1 MCLNWLKRNK
11 MLWVSRASITH
22 RWGFDDAGELSL
34 RGLFSGKAE
43 KMSAELEHAEQVM
56 LLHEKQHFAVDKL
69 QKHLKHHQKE
79 KENVAIDAGPEK
91 YSSLYSSF
99 DELKPLG
106 EDLPP
111 GVHKV
116 PSSHVDVD
124 NLSVKQNYCLITA
137 MTNSLL

>member
-1 MCLNWLKRNK
+1 

-22 RWGFDDAGELSL
+22 RWGFDDGGQLSL

-56 LLHEKQHFAVDKL
+56 LLHEKQHFAADKL
-69 QKHLKHHQKE
+69 QKHLKHHHKE
-79 KENVAIDAGPEK
+79 KDNVDAGPEK

-99 DELKPLG
+99 DELKPL

-111 GVHKV
+111 GLHKV
-116 PSSHVDVD
+116 PYYVYMSTPNWVL
-124 NLSVKQNYCLITA
+124 NNTILA
-137 MTNSLL
+137 